1 MRINK
6 MSQQDKENRIIEKIR
21 KLFAL
26 ANDKGATGAESE
38 NALRMANAMLSKHS
52 LEMHQLTGHDESVFC
67 TFAEYNLKTPGNVT
81 AIGAICRLYN
91 CRIVFDYNW
100 DVPKSLI
107 IGTGANRMT
116 ATIVI
121 DQILDQIQ
129 KECKGENAAYKQ
141 GAADGLAEIC
151 RRLIRQRQ
159 KDTTEILPGTG
170 LMVIDQMKQQALAVD
185 AFIDENFANLKNTRK
200 KKGSEE
206 GRAYGRGLNPGARVG
221 GEGQR
226 KLN

>member
-1 MRINK
+1 
-6 MSQQDKENRIIEKIR
+6 MSTQDKENRIIDKIR

-52 LEMHQLTGHDESVFC
+52 LEMSQLTGHDETVFC
-67 TFAEYNLKTPGNVT
+67 TFAEYNLKTPGSMT
-81 AIGAICRLYN
+81 IIGAISRFYN
-91 CRIVFDYNW
+91 CRIIFDYNW
-100 DVPKSLI
+100 PEPKSLI

-121 DQILDQIQ
+121 DQLIDQIK
-129 KECKGENAAYKQ
+129 KECKGENAAFKQ
-141 GAADGLAEIC
+141 GAADGLAEVC
-151 RRLIRQRQ
+151 RRITTERN

-170 LMVIDQMKQQALAVD
+170 LMVIDQKKQQLAAASAFVD
-185 AFIDENFANLKNTRK
+185 ANFANLKNTKR
-200 KKGSEE
+200 KKGSAE
-206 GRAYGRGLNPGARVG
+206 GRAYGQGLNPGARVG

-226 KLN
+226 RLT

>member
-1 MRINK
+1 
-6 MSQQDKENRIIEKIR
+6 MSQQDKENRIIDKIR

-26 ANDKGATGAESE
+26 ANDKGATGAEGE

-52 LEMHQLTGHDESVFC
+52 LEMSQLTGHDETVFC
-67 TFAEYNLKTPGNVT
+67 TFAEYNLKTPGSMTV
-81 AIGAICRLYN
+81 IGAISRFYN
-91 CRIVFDYNW
+91 CRIIFDYNW
-100 DVPKSLI
+100 DIPKSLI

-121 DQILDQIQ
+121 DQLIDQIA
-129 KECKGENAAYKQ
+129 KECKGQNAAFKQ
-141 GAADGLAEIC
+141 GAADGLAEVC
-151 RRLIRQRQ
+151 RRITTERK

-170 LMVIDQMKQQALAVD
+170 LMVVDQMAQQLAAAS
-185 AFIDENFANLKNTRK
+185 AFVEENFGNLGKTRRK
-200 KKGSEE
+200 KSSAE
-206 GRAYGRGLNPGARVG
+206 GRAYGQGLNPGARVS